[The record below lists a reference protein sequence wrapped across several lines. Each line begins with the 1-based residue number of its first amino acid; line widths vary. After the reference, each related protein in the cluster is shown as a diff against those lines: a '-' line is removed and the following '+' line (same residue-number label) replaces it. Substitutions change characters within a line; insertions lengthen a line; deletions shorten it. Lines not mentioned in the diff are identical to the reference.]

1 MQSIEFMV
9 LKGLLEV
16 SYCDLEEANIEI
28 KRYKNLIMS
37 MAERIHG
44 QSQLLSR
51 RAENK
56 DESGYQ
62 G

>member
-1 MQSIEFMV
+1 MFDGEIAIWV
-9 LKGLLEV
+9 LENLV
-16 SYCDLEEANIEI
+16 RTEEELQHL
-28 KRYKNLIMS
+28 KKLVVS

-51 RAENK
+51 RAEK
-56 DESGYQ
+56 RDESGYQ